1 MVVPRYSHRPL
12 EIKKCWMIK
21 LEVGNIRESCFQRV
35 NKLFFANLPTQ
46 NYIKC
51 LGPPYTPKK
60 SCTSNPH
67 LMIWGCIFT
76 SYLNLVPPFSG
87 KPLDSR
93 CVCLLDTSP
102 PEVPPKIVVVE
113 LKIDIWNNNFRQ
125 KPETQ
130 PEDLLP
136 KTHEFGCHGCIQ
148 SRMCR
153 LHLLFPRFP
162 PSCVKYGPDLLKTAC
177 S

>member
-113 LKIDIWNNNFRQ
+113 FEDRHLKQQLSAKTGNTTGRSASKDSWIW
-125 KPETQ
+125 
-130 PEDLLP
+130 LP
-136 KTHEFGCHGCIQ
+136 W
-148 SRMCR
+148 
-153 LHLLFPRFP
+153 LHSISHVSFTSSL
-162 PSCVKYGPDLLKTAC
+162 S
-177 S
+177 